1 MFLRRK
7 PVLFLFAAATLITP
21 TVGLGVAWT
30 DSEPAATLHTAYYL
44 EHEARDFAAAAD
56 LYRKVLDGGA
66 TDEVRRA
73 AQAGADRCRDQ
84 RAAEDFATI
93 MPADAVVYLEL
104 RRPGELVR
112 KLADMLGLTGS
123 SVREILAARPNA
135 NGHAPFHIPQ
145 EVAISPALFDYFESF
160 GGAAAALTQINPG
173 GQPEGVLVVHH
184 GDTDLLRGVIETAFQ
199 FAPTAERI
207 RELPTFGGHF
217 PGGSVSGVL
226 TESLFIVG
234 SSRDLVSGVVGRL
247 LGDGGPSLSSRE
259 DLKAVAARR
268 SGATFYA
275 FVDLQRAVRMAR
287 EQAGD
292 DDRDMAIADALVD
305 LDSLRWATFSAGI
318 DDGVMGMEF
327 VVRLAEDHRNL
338 VYNLM
343 RLPPMT
349 RQCLSLVPEGAAGF
363 IGLGLNP
370 ALANVVGEQAGHVGV
385 TGLDI
390 GREVFG
396 NIRELCAFVVPG
408 KAGGSSLRPMPN
420 VGLIM
425 AVNDRD
431 RSRAFWSQILTIPGM
446 IAGAEPTPPKRS
458 TIGSTPVTVYHVPE
472 IGRVYMADIDGCIAI
487 GLTRNAMKAAIR
499 TKTRGTS
506 VLDDPI
512 LGEAIADLPADSS
525 AMLVGHVGRLS
536 QVVAAMMPTS
546 GVMSLDETMGVR
558 MAASQAVDL
567 CKGMVFWVGLGQS
580 PNQMSLRLA
589 LRGLPNVNAAI
600 KRFGPMA
607 NAAAG
612 MAARGA
618 APVARERT
626 GRPIERQEDGPER
639 PQ

>member
-1 MFLRRK
+1 MFLRK
-7 PVLFLFAAATLITP
+7 PVLFLFAAAMLITP
-21 TVGLGVAWT
+21 AAGLGAAWAGS
-30 DSEPAATLHTAYYL
+30 DPVATLHTAYYL
-44 EHEARDFAAAAD
+44 EHEARDFAAAED
-56 LYRKVLDGGA
+56 LYRRVLDAGA
-66 TDEVRRA
+66 TEELRLA
-73 AQAGADRCRDQ
+73 AQTGANRCRDH

-112 KLADMLGLTGS
+112 KLADMLGLRGS

-135 NGHAPFHIPQ
+135 NSNAPFHIPQ
-145 EVAISPALFDYFESF
+145 KIAISPALFDFFESF
-160 GGAAAALTQINPG
+160 GGAAVALTKINPD
-173 GQPEGVLVVHH
+173 GQPEGVLVIHH

-199 FAPTAERI
+199 FAPTAARI

-234 SSRDLVSGVVGRL
+234 SSRDLVDGVVGRL
-247 LGDGGPSLSSRE
+247 SGDGGPSLSSRE
-259 DLKAVAARR
+259 DLKEVAARR
-268 SGATFYA
+268 SGSTLFA
-275 FVDLQRAVRMAR
+275 FVDLQRAVRTAR

-305 LDSLRWATFSAGI
+305 LDGLRWATFSAGI

-327 VVRLAEDHRNL
+327 VVRLADDHRNL

-370 ALANVVGEQAGHVGV
+370 ALANVVGEQADHAGV

-408 KAGGSSLRPMPN
+408 KAGGSALRPIPN
-420 VGLIM
+420 VGLLM
-425 AVNDRD
+425 AVNDPV

-446 IAGAEPTPPKRS
+446 MAGAEPAPPKQS
-458 TIGSTPVTVYHVPE
+458 TIGNTPVTVFQAPE
-472 IGRVYMADIDGCIAI
+472 IGRIYLADIDGCIAI
-487 GLTRNAMKAAIR
+487 GLTRNALKAAIR
-499 TKTRGTS
+499 TKARGTS
-506 VLDDPI
+506 VLNDPI
-512 LGEAIADLPADSS
+512 LGEAIADLPVDSS
-525 AMLVGHVGRLS
+525 AMLVGHVGRLA
-536 QVVAAMMPTS
+536 QLGAAMVPTS
-546 GVMSLDETMGVR
+546 GVMSLQPAMGIR
-558 MAASQAVDL
+558 MAAGQAADL
-567 CKGMVFWVGLGQS
+567 CKGMVFWAGLGQS
-580 PNQMSLRLA
+580 PNQTTLRMA
-589 LRGLPNVNAAI
+589 LRGLPDVNAAI
-600 KRFGPMA
+600 KRFGPIA
-607 NAAAG
+607 NAFAG
-612 MAARGA
+612 VVAHGA
-618 APVARERT
+618 VPLAGEGT
-626 GRPIERQEDGPER
+626 GGSTERQADGQEQ